1 MGEPDTGPEQ
11 LHEERPRNLPSLA
24 ETHLESK
31 PYYREF
37 GDGLSQFGARR
48 RVEGGDFVGKK
59 MLENFNTARVAL
71 SSRKCNKNSRNSRKL
86 TYFEKR
92 IWTNLRSM
100 HRILQSTTFL
110 PNRITERQSPE
121 PCSDEQTAGYDTA
134 NFPSNGLE
142 RLLRKCSVIGP
153 GCGQRFVQLHNFT
166 RLGRTQLRPF
176 RWCFSR
182 HQLNLGLATPQC
194 TFSGPFFQEESPR
207 RRFFPVSMAPPAS

>member
-71 SSRKCNKNSRNSRKL
+71 SSRKWNKNSRNSRKL

-142 RLLRKCSVIGP
+142 RLLRKV
-153 GCGQRFVQLHNFT
+153 
-166 RLGRTQLRPF
+166 
-176 RWCFSR
+176 FSDWAGMWAAIR
-182 HQLNLGLATPQC
+182 SASQFYPAWQDAASSISMVL
-194 TFSGPFFQEESPR
+194 FSTST
-207 RRFFPVSMAPPAS
+207 